1 MRAKHFSTLVIALAS
16 AFAVG
21 FGGTGHAAAQQPPP
35 SAFALGFGETGSAV
49 AQQPRIQNGR
59 LMSQPAG
66 ALDATFRRLVSAQAE
81 PGWIGYAVPVVRR
94 SEDRL
99 STGDTWIS
107 DGLVFTSGRLATCG
121 LEPSTTTNRRPAG
134 RPVQMQNPVRLEGP
148 ETLVVLYRIEE
159 KAVQRI
165 RIFSPDCELD
175 AGGRTIQWL
184 EGVTG
189 ADSVR
194 RLATYVSTT
203 EVRSDRLSETAIGA
217 IALHRDEAADA
228 MLERLGARDH
238 PEFVRRK
245 VTFWMGN
252 ARGARGF
259 EAVKKIARDDPSEEV
274 RKHAMFGLSQSTDA
288 QSIPELVRFAK
299 QDASPKVRGEAI
311 FWLAQKAGQR
321 AAAEITA
328 AIENDPDTEV
338 KKRAVFAL
346 SQLPKDEGIPLL
358 IKIAKSNQNPAVRK
372 QAMFW
377 LGQSK
382 DARALEFFAEV
393 LAK

>member
-1 MRAKHFSTLVIALAS
+1 MRANSTALMIALAS
-16 AFAVG
+16 AFAFG
-21 FGGTGHAAAQQPPP
+21 FGETAPAAAQQPR
-35 SAFALGFGETGSAV
+35 V
-49 AQQPRIQNGR
+49 QNGR
-59 LMSQPAG
+59 LASQPAG
-66 ALDATFRRLVSAQAE
+66 TLDSTFRRLVAAQSE
-81 PGWIGYAVPVVRR
+81 PGWIGYSVPVVPR
-94 SEDRL
+94 SEGRL
-99 STGDTWIS
+99 HSGETWIS
-107 DGLVFTSGRLATCG
+107 DGMVFTNGRLATCG
-121 LEPSTTTNRRPAG
+121 LEPSTTTNRPPADQA
-134 RPVQMQNPVRLEGP
+134 VQMQSPVRLEGP
-148 ETLVVLYRIEE
+148 DTLVVLYRVEE
-159 KAVQRI
+159 KAVQKI

-189 ADSVR
+189 ADSVK
-194 RLATYVSTT
+194 LLSTYVSRA
-203 EVRSDRLSETAIGA
+203 EVKSDRITDSAISA

-228 MLERLGARDH
+228 TLERLGAKDN
-238 PEFVRRK
+238 PEFVRKK

-252 ARGARGF
+252 ARGGRGF

-274 RKHAMFGLSQSTDA
+274 RKSAMFGLSQSSDA
-288 QSIPELVRFAK
+288 QSIPELVRFAR

-321 AAAEITA
+321 AAAEITS

-358 IKIAKSNQNPAVRK
+358 IKIAKTNQNPAVKK

-382 DARALEFFAEV
+382 DPRALDFFAEV

>member
-1 MRAKHFSTLVIALAS
+1 MRAKHLALVGVALLSLIAS
-16 AFAVG
+16 
-21 FGGTGHAAAQQPPP
+21 AAAQQ
-35 SAFALGFGETGSAV
+35 
-49 AQQPRIQNGR
+49 QPRVSNGR
-59 LMSQPAG
+59 LTALPAG
-66 ALDATFRRLVSAQAE
+66 TLDATFRRLVAAQVE
-81 PGWIGYAVPVVRR
+81 PGWIGYAVPVVQR
-94 SEDRL
+94 SDGRL
-99 STGDTWIS
+99 HSGDTWIS
-107 DGLVFTSGRLATCG
+107 DGMVFTNGRLATCG
-121 LEPSTTTNRRPAG
+121 LEQGTSTSRRPADQ
-134 RPVQMQNPVRLEGP
+134 PVQMQNPVRLEGP
-148 ETLVVLYRIEE
+148 EHLVVLYRIEQ
-159 KAVQRI
+159 KAVQKI

-189 ADSVR
+189 ADSVK
-194 RLATYVSTT
+194 LLSTFVSKVQ
-203 EVRSDRLSETAIGA
+203 VRSDRLTDVAISA
-217 IALHRDEAADA
+217 IALHRDETADA
-228 MLERLGARDH
+228 ELDRLGAKEN

-259 EAVKKIARDDPSEEV
+259 EAVKRIAREDPSEEV
-274 RKHAMFGLSQSTDA
+274 RKSAMFGLSQSSDA
-288 QSIPELVRFAK
+288 QSIPELVRFAR

-321 AAAEITA
+321 AATEITS

-358 IKIAKSNQNPAVRK
+358 IKIAKTNQNPAVKK

-382 DARALEFFAEV
+382 DPRAIDFFAEI
-393 LAK
+393 LK

>member
-1 MRAKHFSTLVIALAS
+1 MRAKRFALVALALVILIAS
-16 AFAVG
+16 
-21 FGGTGHAAAQQPPP
+21 AAAQQ
-35 SAFALGFGETGSAV
+35 
-49 AQQPRIQNGR
+49 QPRVSNGR
-59 LMSQPAG
+59 LAPQPAG
-66 ALDATFRRLVSAQAE
+66 ALDATFRRLVAAQAE
-81 PGWIGYAVPVVRR
+81 PGWIGYSVPVVQR
-94 SEDRL
+94 SEGRL
-99 STGDTWIS
+99 SHGDTWIS
-107 DGLVFTSGRLATCG
+107 DGIVFTNGRLATCG
-121 LEPSTTTNRRPAG
+121 LEPATKTTSTTNRPPADQA
-134 RPVQMQNPVRLEGP
+134 VQMQNPVRLEGP
-148 ETLVVLYRIEE
+148 ENVVVLYRVEE

-184 EGVTG
+184 DGVTG

-194 RLATYVSTT
+194 LLSTFVSRAD
-203 EVRSDRLSETAIGA
+203 VRSDRITDSAISA
-217 IALHRDEAADA
+217 IAMHRDDTADA
-228 MLERLGARDH
+228 ALERLGSKDN
-238 PEFVRRK
+238 PEFVRKK

-274 RKHAMFGLSQSTDA
+274 RKSAMFGLSQSTDA
-288 QSIPELVRFAK
+288 QSIPELVRFAR

-321 AAAEITA
+321 AATEITS

-358 IKIAKSNQNPAVRK
+358 IKIAKTNQNPVVKK

-382 DARALEFFAEV
+382 DPRALDFFAEV

>member
-1 MRAKHFSTLVIALAS
+1 MRATSTALVIALAS
-16 AFAVG
+16 AFA
-21 FGGTGHAAAQQPPP
+21 F
-35 SAFALGFGETGSAV
+35 GFGETAPAA
-49 AQQPRIQNGR
+49 AQHPRVQNGR
-59 LMSQPAG
+59 LTSQPAG
-66 ALDATFRRLVSAQAE
+66 TLDATFRRLVAAQTE
-81 PGWIGYAVPVVRR
+81 PGWIGYSVPVVNR

-99 STGDTWIS
+99 CCTGDTWIS
-107 DGLVFTSGRLATCG
+107 DGIVFTNGRLATCG
-121 LEPSTTTNRRPAG
+121 LEPSTTTTRRPADQ
-134 RPVQMQNPVRLEGP
+134 PAQMQNPVRLEGP
-148 ETLVVLYRIEE
+148 ETVVVLYRIEE

-175 AGGRTIQWL
+175 AGGRAIQWL

-189 ADSVR
+189 ADSVK
-194 RLATYVSTT
+194 LLSTYVSKA
-203 EVRSDRLSETAIGA
+203 EVRSDRITDAAISA
-217 IALHRDEAADA
+217 IAMHRDEAADVA
-228 MLERLGARDH
+228 LERMGSKDN
-238 PEFVRRK
+238 PEFVRKK

-274 RKHAMFGLSQSTDA
+274 RKSAMFGLSQSSDA
-288 QSIPELVRFAK
+288 QSIPELVRFAR

-321 AAAEITA
+321 AAAEITST
-328 AIENDPDTEV
+328 IENDPDTDV

-358 IKIAKSNQNPAVRK
+358 IKIARTNQNPAVKK

>member
-1 MRAKHFSTLVIALAS
+1 M
-16 AFAVG
+16 
-21 FGGTGHAAAQQPPP
+21 
-35 SAFALGFGETGSAV
+35 
-49 AQQPRIQNGR
+49 
-59 LMSQPAG
+59 
-66 ALDATFRRLVSAQAE
+66 
-81 PGWIGYAVPVVRR
+81 
-94 SEDRL
+94 
-99 STGDTWIS
+99 
-107 DGLVFTSGRLATCG
+107 VFTNGRLATCG
-121 LEPSTTTNRRPAG
+121 LEPSTTTNRPPADQA
-134 RPVQMQNPVRLEGP
+134 VQMQSPVRLEGP
-148 ETLVVLYRIEE
+148 DTLVVLYRVEE
-159 KAVQRI
+159 KAVQKI

-189 ADSVR
+189 ADSVK
-194 RLATYVSTT
+194 LLSTYVSRA
-203 EVRSDRLSETAIGA
+203 EVKSDRITDSAISA

-228 MLERLGARDH
+228 TLERLGAKDN
-238 PEFVRRK
+238 PEFVRKK

-252 ARGARGF
+252 ARGGRGF

-274 RKHAMFGLSQSTDA
+274 RKSAMFGLSQSSDA
-288 QSIPELVRFAK
+288 QSIPELVRFAR

-321 AAAEITA
+321 AAAEITS

-358 IKIAKSNQNPAVRK
+358 INVAKTNKNPVVRK

-382 DARALEFFAEV
+382 DPRAVGFFAEV